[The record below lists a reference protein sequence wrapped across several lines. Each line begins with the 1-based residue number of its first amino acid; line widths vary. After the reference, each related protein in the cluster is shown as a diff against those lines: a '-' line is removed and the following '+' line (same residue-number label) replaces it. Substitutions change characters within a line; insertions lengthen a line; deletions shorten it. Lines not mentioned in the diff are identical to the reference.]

1 MSAQRH
7 SGTKFKTGL
16 LLLMIPVGFVLAIN
30 LFWLGF
36 STTRVSIGGRGLADV
51 QIRVNE
57 EVIDL
62 GNLRRGESRFM
73 FLPRKELAVYMV
85 TYSDNNYTKTACEV
99 EVKATMNHV
108 EATLYDSREA
118 VCTVTDPLFSDLM
131 VFKFF

>member
-1 MSAQRH
+1 MSARRH
-7 SGTKFKTGL
+7 SGGKLKTGI

-51 QIRVNE
+51 KIRVNE
-57 EVIDL
+57 ELIDL

-73 FLPRKELAVYMV
+73 FLPKEELAVYTV
-85 TYSDNNYTKTACEV
+85 TYSDNNYTHTACEV
-99 EVKATMNHV
+99 EVKGTKNHV
-108 EATLYDSREA
+108 EATLYDTREA
-118 VCTVTDPLFSDLM
+118 VCTVTEPLFSDLM